1 MAMDELLKLAKQAG
15 FEVVT
20 PPRQTAP
27 IVRSVHSNG
36 SWTDISF
43 KLAEFARLIR
53 ADERERCAKVCEE
66 ADVVEFRHGGN
77 TYQDGGRTIAN
88 AAAAIRALED

>member
-1 MAMDELLKLAKQAG
+1 MTDDLMNLAQQAG

-27 IVRSVHSNG
+27 IVRSMHSNG
-36 SWTDISF
+36 SWTDISS

-53 ADERERCAKVCEE
+53 ADERERCAKVCD
-66 ADVVEFRHGGN
+66 AEFWKATKSNGGS
-77 TYQDGGRTIAN
+77 
-88 AAAAIRALED
+88 AAISAGNCAEAIRALED